1 MARTPR
7 GKAEIRD
14 KDIPRAKEAHVAVVT
29 ATKDEIRDME
39 NQIAFMCCLLR
50 DKAELNDENA

>member
-29 ATKDEIRDME
+29 TAQDEIKDLE
-39 NQIAFMCCLLR
+39 NQIETG
-50 DKAELNDENA
+50 KIKEYK